1 MLSPSVIG
9 YFALSVVVGVWP
21 GARPAP
27 RPCAPLLCS
36 LTRVPA
42 TGPGA
47 LLETALVVPQVR
59 QALAHAASHG
69 SEERIKLGV
78 LASWG
83 GGWSRRPLGHS
94 QPLTHSLITQSY
106 SSFIEVFIA
115 T

>member
-21 GARPAP
+21 GARRAP

-83 GGWSRRPLGHS
+83 GGGPGALWATASPSPIPSSHSRTLLS
-94 QPLTHSLITQSY
+94 
-106 SSFIEVFIA
+106 
-115 T
+115 